1 MRNWT
6 SQAMH
11 CCRDKALQDSEM
23 TDSRSL
29 LRNPTWLTSLV
40 GTARWVCGDKLSCY
54 SNRQPTVTLSLR
66 YFVPI
71 TRSPQN
77 ERGNENGND
86 SVNGL
91 LYRPDGYISHRG
103 ITTPCSNPQRKLRG
117 INDIG
122 GEAMV
127 RAATHRQQWQGYR
140 WVSYFTAAPAGPLI
154 NTRIMIY
161 SDGTRHIG
169 VLTQLINLGVD
180 NSTSQQI
187 DFG

>member
-71 TRSPQN
+71 TRGAQN

-91 LYRPDGYISHRG
+91 LYRPDGYISHPRHYYALQQSA
-103 ITTPCSNPQRKLRG
+103 TEAAWNQR
-117 INDIG
+117 
-122 GEAMV
+122 
-127 RAATHRQQWQGYR
+127 YR
-140 WVSYFTAAPAGPLI
+140 RW
-154 NTRIMIY
+154 
-161 SDGTRHIG
+161 SDGTGGHPPTTVTRISMSFVFHCCTSRTTDKHTNND
-169 VLTQLINLGVD
+169 LFWWYSPYRRFDTAHQLGRW
-180 NSTSQQI
+180 
-187 DFG
+187 

>member
-1 MRNWT
+1 
-6 SQAMH
+6 MH

-127 RAATHRQQWQGYR
+127 RGGHPPTT
-140 WVSYFTAAPAGPLI
+140 V
-154 NTRIMIY
+154 TRISM
-161 SDGTRHIG
+161 SFVFHCC
-169 VLTQLINLGVD
+169 
-180 NSTSQQI
+180 TSRTT
-187 DFG
+187 DKHTNNDLL